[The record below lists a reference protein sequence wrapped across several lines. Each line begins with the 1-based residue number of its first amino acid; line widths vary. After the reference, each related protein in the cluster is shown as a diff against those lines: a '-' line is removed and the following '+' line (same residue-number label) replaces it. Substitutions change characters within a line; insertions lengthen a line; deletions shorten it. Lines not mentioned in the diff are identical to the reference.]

1 MPDARTK
8 TDPAPPHDSILLPLR
23 EDSVVTE
30 AVPVRAIRVE
40 GVYAPG
46 GTGPVGVT
54 VAIGDIR

>member
-1 MPDARTK
+1 MPPTATNLSP
-8 TDPAPPHDSILLPLR
+8 TDGVLLLPSD
-23 EDSVVTE
+23 EYEGVHHK
-30 AVPVRAIRVE
+30 AIPVRVIRVE